1 MRLDGK
7 GRSIQMSCFW
17 AIFCELSGSSYLMKG
32 RNWSFIYIRLFSKYL
47 VSTYY
52 VLGTVLGQGDIEMN
66 KIIKT
71 LLHGACVLVEW
82 GK

>member
-1 MRLDGK
+1 
-7 GRSIQMSCFW
+7 
-17 AIFCELSGSSYLMKG
+17 MKG